1 MQPLT
6 AQATAPP
13 RLSLQSITSKTN
25 GLPNRY
31 GLHAVEGWGKTS
43 LSAHFPAPVFIQ
55 TRGETGLETLIDAGR
70 LPETPHFPEIVQ
82 WPDMRQAIRL
92 LTNEKHSY
100 RTLVVDTLN
109 GAEKLCFEDTR
120 RKHYENNVEKF
131 MAYGKG
137 PLTAAEEWRA
147 FLQELDELRQQRKMI
162 IMLLVHTKVAK
173 FKNPEGSDFDRYQP
187 ELENAIWSLTHK
199 WLDVVMFGNFYQ
211 DTATDKNDKR
221 QKGVGGDTRML
232 YCTRTAAWDAKNRI
246 GLPSQIQI
254 GDSAHIAYQQLVE
267 AIKAGRGTDGR
278 GTVNAAGG
286 TDTATQST
294 SQGGN

>member
-6 AQATAPP
+6 AQAMATPP
-13 RLSLQSITSKTN
+13 RLSLQSITSKAN

-43 LSAHFPAPVFIQ
+43 LGAQFPSPVFIQ

-70 LPETPHFPEIVQ
+70 LPETPHFPEIMQ
-82 WPDMRQAIRL
+82 WQDLRHAIRL
-92 LTNEKHSY
+92 LTSEKHQY
-100 RTLVVDTLN
+100 RTLIVDTLN

-137 PLTAAEEWRA
+137 PMTAAEEWRG

-162 IMLLVHTKVAK
+162 VLALVHTKVSK

-187 ELENAIWSLTHK
+187 ELEAAIWSLTHK
-199 WLDVVMFGNFYQ
+199 WLDVVMFGNFLQ
-211 DTATDKNDKR
+211 ITATDSNDRR

-246 GLPSQIQI
+246 GLPPQIQI
-254 GDSAHIAYQQLVE
+254 GDSAQVAYQQLLE
-267 AIKAGRGTDGR
+267 AVKAGR
-278 GTVNAAGG
+278 GTVNADNNEGG
-286 TDTATQST
+286 K
-294 SQGGN
+294 